1 MGEGFIRLT
10 YTLYFTSIKLFHT
23 NKFLTIIYQI
33 VYFWVTR
40 SLICRKSRNLSEKK
54 RRDQFN
60 SLVNDLS
67 ALISTS
73 NRKMDKSTVL
83 KSTIAFLK
91 NHNGK

>member
-1 MGEGFIRLT
+1 MRKEINNASCHTIFFISV
-10 YTLYFTSIKLFHT
+10 FF
-23 NKFLTIIYQI
+23 
-33 VYFWVTR
+33 VTR
-40 SLICRKSRNLSEKK
+40 SLLCRKSRNLSEKK

-91 NHNGK
+91 NHNGKRFKYYTNRM